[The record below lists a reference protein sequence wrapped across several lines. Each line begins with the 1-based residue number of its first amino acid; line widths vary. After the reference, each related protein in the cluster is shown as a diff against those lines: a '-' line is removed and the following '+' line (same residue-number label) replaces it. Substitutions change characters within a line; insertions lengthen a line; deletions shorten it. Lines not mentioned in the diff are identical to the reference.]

1 MEVLLHLGPE
11 VVDETAPAGEHL
23 VILGKELALA
33 AAGGNGWGVAGVGA
47 FQGQMVAGL
56 SHRRS
61 RLMGNNLAGAAGAAA
76 AGIVDEPAAELG
88 QWEDKEDVLR
98 QRNDRPA
105 SHTRK
110 FLVLGG
116 DHR

>member
-1 MEVLLHLGPE
+1 MEVLLRLGPGA
-11 VVDETAPAGEHL
+11 VDETAPAGEHL

-33 AAGGNGWGVAGVGA
+33 LAAAGGNGWGVAGAGA

-61 RLMGNNLAGAAGAAA
+61 RLMGNNLAAAAGAA

-88 QWEDKEDVLR
+88 Q
-98 QRNDRPA
+98 
-105 SHTRK
+105 
-110 FLVLGG
+110 
-116 DHR
+116 